1 MLAYRD
7 GKLNSLN
14 LDKAYITNGFSNWKD
29 ACASFRKHESSNCHK
44 ESVLKVETLPRTC
57 GDIGEKLSKQHAD
70 EKSDNRNCL
79 RKILSSI
86 RFLARQGISLRGD
99 GDESDGNYIQILK
112 VRGGDDSHILE
123 WLKRKNDKYTCADS
137 QNEIT
142 DDNSSSF
149 NCLISVVFVN
159 KNEQNLDPQT
169 HSDRV

>member
-7 GKLNSLN
+7 GTLNSLN

-70 EKSDNRNCL
+70 EKSDNRDCL

-112 VRGGDDSHILE
+112 VRGEDDSRILE
-123 WLKRKNDKYTCADS
+123 WLIRKKTINT
-137 QNEIT
+137 
-142 DDNSSSF
+142 
-149 NCLISVVFVN
+149 
-159 KNEQNLDPQT
+159 
-169 HSDRV
+169 RVLTLKMK